1 MCRQSAAP
9 KSNLTP
15 HSIFFQVARN
25 GVPCTK
31 DIAVFCYDAVEGSGD
46 QSLNVRVVQLSLD
59 SWGQPSTDLAPAYKF
74 DGTFADVLGV
84 DTPINLRQA
93 VLSSMKCQKA
103 IEDSNGRCVASK
115 AVSAEH
121 LCSFYTP
128 WNSLVR
134 APTATVHVADR
145 QRWTGISKR
154 RRTTR
159 ATST

>member
-1 MCRQSAAP
+1 MNESD
-9 KSNLTP
+9 T

-31 DIAVFCYDAVEGSGD
+31 DIAVYCYDAVDGSGD

-93 VLSSMKCQKA
+93 VISSMKCQKA
-103 IEDSNGRCVASK
+103 IEDSNGRCVASQ
-115 AVSAEH
+115 AVFAEH
-121 LCSFYTP
+121 RAASTRPGTRSFVSGT
-128 WNSLVR
+128 NAVVTL
-134 APTATVHVADR
+134 TATN
-145 QRWTGISKR
+145 RWTGTSKR

-159 ATST
+159 ATSS